1 MFLTPLHTRMISLRL
16 NWGAAD
22 SLVAQGRIF
31 DLRKR
36 GIVPLAGKLQG
47 PGVVH
52 DMAVDLRLEYP
63 SLRIQS
69 IAPSMSA
76 FPFAPGPAT
85 RGEGCADRLPDV
97 QRLVGTSLRDGYG
110 PALIEK
116 VGGPRG
122 CFHVFTLLRLVG
134 PTIEAVVE
142 REQGRREGNGA
153 TRIAGSPLF
162 ARSVIVDGM
171 KGEGISIVLRGML
184 FDLHYPPGADALPL
198 EEEMEASF
206 EATADVE
213 IGVPSMAIT
222 ASGGRV
228 RRSGPGMEVLGS
240 WESVPTVTELIGRS
254 MMKGYSAQLQQ
265 LFAGQADLTPLQH
278 LLFMLAPTLMQC
290 FPSLAEEL
298 EMRPRRAEGPHAAV
312 DSCHM
317 WRADGPL
324 VAAPPWAAEE
334 ERQKVKVESQK

>member
-1 MFLTPLHTRMISLRL
+1 MTLTPLHTRMVSVRLR
-16 NWGAAD
+16 WGDAE
-22 SLVAQGRIF
+22 SLVADGRIF

-52 DMAVDLRLEYP
+52 DMAVRIQLDYP
-63 SLRIQS
+63 GLRIRG
-69 IAPSMSA
+69 IEPSMSA

-85 RGEGCADRLPDV
+85 RGEGCPDRLPDV
-97 QRLVGTSLRDGYG
+97 QRLVGASLRDGYG
-110 PALIEK
+110 STLMDM

-122 CFHVFTLLRLVG
+122 CFHVFTLLRLIG
-134 PTIEAVVE
+134 PTIEAVAG
-142 REQGRREGNGA
+142 REQARRVAGGA
-153 TRIAGSPLF
+153 VPTAGSLLF

-171 KGEGISIVLRGML
+171 KGESIAIVLRGTL

-198 EEEMEASF
+198 EEEMEAGF

-213 IGVPSMAIT
+213 ISVPSMAIAA
-222 ASGGRV
+222 ASGRV
-228 RRSGPGMEVLGS
+228 RRSGPGIEALGS
-240 WESVPTVTELIGRS
+240 WEPVATVAQLIGRP
-254 MMKGYSAQLQQ
+254 MMKGYTAHVQQ
-265 LFAGQADLTPLQH
+265 LFGNDANLAPLQH
-278 LLFMLAPTLMQC
+278 LLFMMAPALMQC

-298 EMRPRRAEGPHAAV
+298 EMRPRRAEGPHAAGPHAAV

-324 VAAPPWAAEE
+324 VRGW
-334 ERQKVKVESQK
+334 

>member
-1 MFLTPLHTRMISLRL
+1 MSLTPLHTRMVSLRL
-16 NWGAAD
+16 GWGD
-22 SLVAQGRIF
+22 GGCLVAQGRIF

-52 DMAVDLRLEYP
+52 DMAVGLQLDYP
-63 SLRIQS
+63 SLRIRS
-69 IAPSMSA
+69 IEPSMSA

-85 RGEGCADRLPDV
+85 RGEGCPDRLPDV
-97 QRLVGTSLRDGYG
+97 QRLVGASLRDGYG
-110 PALIEK
+110 PTLMDA

-122 CFHVFTLLRLVG
+122 CFHVFTLLRLIG
-134 PTIEAVVE
+134 PTIEAVVV
-142 REQGRREGNGA
+142 REQARRPSDGSVP
-153 TRIAGSPLF
+153 TPGSPLF

-171 KGEGISIVLRGML
+171 KGEGVSIVLRGML

-198 EEEMEASF
+198 EEEMEAGF
-206 EATADVE
+206 EATADFE

-222 ASGGRV
+222 KGSGRV
-228 RRSGPGMEVLGS
+228 RRSGPGIEALGS
-240 WESVPTVTELIGRS
+240 WEAVAILDRLVGRT
-254 MMKGYSAQLQQ
+254 MMKGYTAQVQE
-265 LFAGQADLTPLQH
+265 LFADTDGLDPLQH
-278 LLFMLAPTLMQC
+278 LLFMMAPTLMQC

-312 DSCHM
+312 NSCHM

-324 VAAPPWAAEE
+324 LAAPIW
-334 ERQKVKVESQK
+334 R

>member
-1 MFLTPLHTRMISLRL
+1 MTSTPLHTRMISLRL
-16 NWGAAD
+16 AWGEGGC
-22 SLVAQGRIF
+22 LVALGRIF

-52 DMAVDLRLEYP
+52 DMAVRLELDYP
-63 SLRIQS
+63 SLRIRA
-69 IAPSMSA
+69 IEPSMSA

-85 RGEGCADRLPDV
+85 RGEGCPDRLPDV
-97 QRLVGTSLRDGYG
+97 QRLVGASLRDGYG
-110 PALIEK
+110 PTLMDT

-122 CFHVFTLLRLVG
+122 CFHVFTLLRLIG
-134 PTIEAVVE
+134 PTIESVTV
-142 REQGRREGNGA
+142 REQARRPSAG
-153 TRIAGSPLF
+153 TIPTAGSPLF

-198 EEEMEASF
+198 AEEMEAGF
-206 EATADVE
+206 EAAADVE

-222 ASGGRV
+222 TGSGRV
-228 RRSGPGMEVLGS
+228 RRSGPGIEALGG
-240 WESVPTVTELIGRS
+240 WESVAAVEQLVGRS
-254 MMKGYSAQLQQ
+254 MMKGYTAQVQA
-265 LFAGQADLTPLQH
+265 LFAGTAGLDPLQH
-278 LLFMLAPTLMQC
+278 LLFMMAPTLMQC

-298 EMRPRRAEGPHAAV
+298 ELRPRRAEGPHAAV
-312 DSCHM
+312 NSCHM

-324 VAAPPWAAEE
+324 LAAPIW
-334 ERQKVKVESQK
+334 S